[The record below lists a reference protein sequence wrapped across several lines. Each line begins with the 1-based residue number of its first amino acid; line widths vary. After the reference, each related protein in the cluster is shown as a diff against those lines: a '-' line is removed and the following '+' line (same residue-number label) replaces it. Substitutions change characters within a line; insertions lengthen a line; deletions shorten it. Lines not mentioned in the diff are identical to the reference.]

1 MIRWNKTVYNWFLII
16 TLQIILEIWVLQICL
31 RLNLEISILKILVI
45 SLQLVCILQNRHR
58 SNKAISLLEIG
69 CSLAWLLSIVALHK
83 LCCVLKT
90 ALEFIEKLIVV
101 LDKKIWRIW
110 FHLKILSLRVAQVVL
125 CAYWRELH
133 MSGWC
138 CRRV

>member
-58 SNKAISLLEIG
+58 GNKAISLLEIG
-69 CSLAWLLSIVALHK
+69 CRLAWLLSIVALHK

-110 FHLKILSLRVAQVVL
+110 FHLKILSLRVAEIVL
-125 CAYWRELH
+125 WAYWRELH
-133 MSGWC
+133 MTGWC
-138 CRRV
+138 FRRV